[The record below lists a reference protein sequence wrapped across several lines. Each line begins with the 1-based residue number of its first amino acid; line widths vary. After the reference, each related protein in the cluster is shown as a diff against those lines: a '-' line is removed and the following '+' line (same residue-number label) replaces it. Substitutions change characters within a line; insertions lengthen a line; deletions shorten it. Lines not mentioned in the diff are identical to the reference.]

1 MKTNLNVRFPFIVAG
16 LALTAVVAPVLFS
29 GSFDPVAVKA
39 RTDAWPGWARV
50 GLVAGL
56 LVCLAAMLDAFGRLF
71 AAVALRFRSGGHAS
85 PRTVALL
92 RFSSLAALVGG
103 MTLWRLLAPGMFPHP
118 SNAWKEPCLLGAALL
133 PVAAALRALWRAGR
147 AVPTAGAALAVL
159 LLAAPPT
166 GAQEPPEGEDGASIV
181 NAVVKIEFGKAN
193 RSFILPWVVVP
204 DGGSGSGAVIAP
216 GRILTCAHCVADT
229 TFIRVRKNNEDAIYH
244 AEPEFVDNDRDL
256 ALLAVDD
263 PAFMDGI
270 VPMELGETPCEQSEV
285 LAVGFPKGGRLI
297 SFTKGIVSR
306 IEDVEYSHG
315 KQTMLAVQV
324 DAAINPGNSGGPVL
338 DMETWRIAG
347 IAFQGRKDGEALG
360 YIVPAEIVRCFFDD
374 IADGRVDGIP
384 EPLFVPDWLE
394 SDAKRRY
401 LGMEPGQSGG
411 LVGGVSPALGTN
423 SLQVGDILLEIDGHR
438 VANNTGI
445 RIGGNRIRSRHYPFY
460 TRQIGETVP
469 VKVLRNGETVELEIP
484 TGKYDTYSRR
494 FLYDEEPDWFVFG
507 GLVFTT
513 LSYSYAAQADVRFH
527 DDAGDEEKESP
538 DDRFVMVSEILND
551 VSVEGYLG
559 MSGTH
564 VRAVDGTKVRN
575 LRHLVDL
582 VESCTNE
589 FVRIAVD
596 CGEERDFEI
605 VLDVA
610 QTREATPRVMKRFQI
625 PADRSPDLRKE
636 EETTEDAGA
645 GA

>member
-1 MKTNLNVRFPFIVAG
+1 MKTNLHIRFLLVLLAG
-16 LALTAVVAPVLFS
+16 LELF
-29 GSFDPVAVKA
+29 F
-39 RTDAWPGWARV
+39 
-50 GLVAGL
+50 
-56 LVCLAAMLDAFGRLF
+56 
-71 AAVALRFRSGGHAS
+71 AS
-85 PRTVALL
+85 PPA
-92 RFSSLAALVGG
+92 
-103 MTLWRLLAPGMFPHP
+103 
-118 SNAWKEPCLLGAALL
+118 N
-133 PVAAALRALWRAGR
+133 
-147 AVPTAGAALAVL
+147 
-159 LLAAPPT
+159 
-166 GAQEPPEGEDGASIV
+166 AQEPPEEEDGASIV

-256 ALLAVDD
+256 ALLKVDD
-263 PAFMDGI
+263 PKFMDGI

-297 SFTKGIVSR
+297 SYTKGIVSR
-306 IEDVEYSHG
+306 IEDIEYAHG

-360 YIVPAEIVRCFFDD
+360 YIIPPEIVRCFFDD

-384 EPLFVPDWLE
+384 EPLFVSDWLE

-401 LGMEPGQSGG
+401 LGMESGQTGG
-411 LVGGVSPALGTN
+411 LVGRVSPALGTN

-445 RIGGNRIRSRHYPFY
+445 RIEGNRIRSRHYPFY

-469 VKVLRNGETVELEIP
+469 AKVLRNGETVGLEVP
-484 TGKYDTYSRR
+484 TGKSDTYSRR

-513 LSYSYAAQADVRFH
+513 FSYSYADQVNTRIH
-527 DDAGDEEKESP
+527 DEVTEEDKERP

-559 MSGTH
+559 LDGTH

-582 VESCTNE
+582 VEGCTNE
-589 FVRIAVD
+589 FVRIALD
-596 CGEERDFEI
+596 CGEERDYEI
-605 VLDVA
+605 VLDA
-610 QTREATPRVMKRFQI
+610 ARTREATSRVMKRFQI
-625 PADRSPDLRKE
+625 PADRSPDLRNE
-636 EETTEDAGA
+636 EGSTEDVDRSADA
-645 GA
+645 A